1 MAMIPSK
8 QVLIDFLPDYA
19 MIEKDEFRAT
29 KAELDALLGD

>member
-1 MAMIPSK
+1 METIPSK

-19 MIEKDEFRAT
+19 MIEKDEFRTT